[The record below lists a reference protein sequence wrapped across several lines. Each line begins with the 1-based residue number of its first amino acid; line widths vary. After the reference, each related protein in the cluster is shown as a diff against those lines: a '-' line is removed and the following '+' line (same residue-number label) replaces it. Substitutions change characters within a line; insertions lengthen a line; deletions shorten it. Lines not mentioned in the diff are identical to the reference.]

1 MDLNQVTLGTRDF
14 DASLAFYSRLGLK
27 LIANSQGRYAR
38 FELPSGSSTLS
49 IHLDE
54 DHQPAGTMLYFEVDD
69 VDGRYAEL
77 VEAGIAFETPPQD
90 TSWLWR
96 EARFRDPA
104 GNPLCL
110 MHAGQNRRFPPWRLE
125 ASGAV

>member
-1 MDLNQVTLGTRDF
+1 MDLNQVTLGARDF
-14 DASLAFYSRLGLK
+14 DASLDFYSNLGLK
-27 LIANSQGRYAR
+27 LIVLSEGRYAR

-49 IHLDE
+49 IHHDAN
-54 DHQPAGTMLYFEVDD
+54 HQPSETLLYFEVDD
-69 VDGRYAEL
+69 VDGRHAEL
-77 VEAGIAFETPPQD
+77 VAAGIEFESAPQD

-110 MHAGQNRRFPPWRLE
+110 MHAGQNRRFPPWRV
-125 ASGAV
+125 AS